1 MSPRH
6 STFWT
11 VLTEF
16 ISINQ
21 RSWFSGQTV
30 LTDFYSFPLR
40 KDINSVAHSILC
52 FHVLSLKV
60 LVIGLLMISVL
71 RIVLLLAMKY
81 PHSEKS
87 LSSGQTKMAGNLSSG
102 Y

>member
-1 MSPRH
+1 
-6 STFWT
+6 
-11 VLTEF
+11 
-16 ISINQ
+16 
-21 RSWFSGQTV
+21 
-30 LTDFYSFPLR
+30 
-40 KDINSVAHSILC
+40 
-52 FHVLSLKV
+52 
-60 LVIGLLMISVL
+60 MISVL